1 MTRKLQAIALLILL
15 FSTSCARVSSGATTK
30 PPAETKDAA
39 ASFINR
45 VWRVSASSPTSASC
59 IYVFLSDG
67 TLLTTSLVSQA
78 TLNMWTYKNGNL
90 TIVEGSLPYKVEI
103 LKLDQTEFRIRVHG
117 QEGPVELAM
126 APAEQIVFE

>member
-1 MTRKLQAIALLILL
+1 MPVIDAIDEKKYGRLLAKYLPGVI
-15 FSTSCARVSSGATTK
+15 R
-30 PPAETKDAA
+30 
-39 ASFINR
+39 I
-45 VWRVSASSPTSASC
+45 
-59 IYVFLSDG
+59 FLSDG

-78 TLNMWTYKNGNL
+78 ALNMWTYKNGNL